1 MARTTLA
8 PWSEEGPLPRT
19 RPREPI
25 IIASECLVMFSF
37 LNILC
42 RATFFW
48 ASRLTHL
55 LLQHCLLP
63 ILYRLEE
70 KQGGKIK
77 GGGNDMG
84 GMGMNSVGMNNNM
97 AGGGMPGFGLSVN
110 P

>member
-1 MARTTLA
+1 MLSNVLFLEYLVSTNLFLDLSTDSSSSSTL
-8 PWSEEGPLPRT
+8 
-19 RPREPI
+19 PI
-25 IIASECLVMFSF
+25 
-37 LNILC
+37 
-42 RATFFW
+42 
-48 ASRLTHL
+48 
-55 LLQHCLLP
+55 LP